1 MPEIAA
7 GVQRFPFDLPPAFL
21 TRLAYE
27 RAVGAPF
34 QITDELRDQL
44 RRMFGAEDLAA
55 FAASVAARR
64 PRRWVALF
72 WEPAGDELAW
82 TDGQSSGAGQLDHWL
97 WLDWLQGRGQ
107 FGGPIWAWLVEHQV
121 DLGLSDSPATHAL
134 VVDRQTGQGW
144 VAPMATARAIVRAQ
158 RLEDL
163 PMA

>member
-7 GVQRFPFDLPPAFL
+7 GVQRFPFDLPPDFL
-21 TRLAYE
+21 TRLGYE

-44 RRMFGAEDLAA
+44 RCMFGAEDLAA

-72 WEPAGDELAW
+72 WEPAGDELGW
-82 TDGQSSGAGQLDHWL
+82 TDGQSSGAGQLDHWPF
-97 WLDWLQGRGQ
+97 LDLVHRPQVRG
-107 FGGPIWAWLVEHQV
+107 WLVEYQV
-121 DLGLSDSPATHAL
+121 DLGSSEAPGSRAL
-134 VVDRQTGQGW
+134 VIDRETGQAW

-158 RLEDL
+158 RLEGS
-163 PMA
+163 PMG